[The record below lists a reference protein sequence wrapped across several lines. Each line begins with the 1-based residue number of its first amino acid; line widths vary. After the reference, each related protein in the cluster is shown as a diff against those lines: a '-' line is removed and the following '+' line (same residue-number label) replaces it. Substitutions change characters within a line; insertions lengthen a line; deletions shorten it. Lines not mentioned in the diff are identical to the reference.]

1 MPAQP
6 LPARGAGE
14 FVIRY
19 VNEGNHVRATL
30 FRRANTGALV
40 ELGTERVS
48 YALAQD
54 TLAGEDDSVPY
65 SDELGWDGDPDEL
78 GALGGRIKKFAKKV
92 AKSKL
97 GQIAKK
103 VGKMAVAVVPGGNY
117 ITTGVKAAKT
127 LKKGV
132 QFAKSLKKK
141 PKPRPAPVDI
151 DAEAAADEV
160 GAVAKKPAPKKPA
173 PKKPAPK
180 KPAAKPKPK
189 AAPKPA
195 AKKPAPKKPAAKP
208 KPKAAPKPAAK
219 KPAPK
224 KPAAKKTAPKPKPKA
239 AAKPATS
246 AAAKLAKVKSQG
258 GAAATL
264 AKSAAA
270 APTPAKAA
278 QAAKLAQLVEQIED
292 DAPEL
297 AATLAMLPD
306 TDPDERDGVELRA
319 VQAAQE
325 LAATAPE
332 DRPALAAKM
341 ENRIDGYK
349 VTDPDGNVTWIPI
362 EEVEGPGGGGGE
374 DDDEE
379 ED

>member
-54 TLAGEDDSVPY
+54 TLAGEDPSVPY

-103 VGKMAVAVVPGGNY
+103 VGKMAIAVVPGGNY

-141 PKPRPAPVDI
+141 PKPRPVPVDI
-151 DAEAAADEV
+151 DAEAAAEEV
-160 GAVAKKPAPKKPA
+160 GAVAKKPAPK
-173 PKKPAPK
+173 
-180 KPAAKPKPK
+180 AKPKPK

-195 AKKPAPKKPAAKP
+195 AKKPAPKAKP

-246 AAAKLAKVKSQG
+246 AAAKLAKVNSQG

-362 EEVEGPGGGGGE
+362 EEVEGPGGGGE

>member
-19 VNEGNHVRATL
+19 FNEGNHVRATL

-54 TLAGEDDSVPY
+54 TLAGEDPSVPY

-103 VGKMAVAVVPGGNY
+103 VGKMAIAVVPGGNY

-141 PKPRPAPVDI
+141 PKPRPVPPVDI
-151 DAEAAADEV
+151 DAEAAAEEV

-173 PKKPAPK
+173 
-180 KPAAKPKPK
+180 AKPKPK
-189 AAPKPA
+189 PKAAAAAAPKPA
-195 AKKPAPKKPAAKP
+195 AKKPAPKKPAAKKTAP

-362 EEVEGPGGGGGE
+362 EEVEGPGGGDD

>member
-54 TLAGEDDSVPY
+54 TLAGEDPSVPY

-103 VGKMAVAVVPGGNY
+103 VGKMAIAVVPGGNY

-141 PKPRPAPVDI
+141 PKPRPVPVDI
-151 DAEAAADEV
+151 DAEAAAEEV
-160 GAVAKKPAPKKPA
+160 GAVAKKPAPK
-173 PKKPAPK
+173 
-180 KPAAKPKPK
+180 
-189 AAPKPA
+189 
-195 AKKPAPKKPAAKP
+195 AKP

-246 AAAKLAKVKSQG
+246 AAAKLAKVNSQG

-362 EEVEGPGGGGGE
+362 EEVEGPGGGGE